1 MMMYRQESTPE
12 NPRDRLEMIDR
23 RIARM
28 RSLNA
33 TQGDV
38 LALRLI
44 EHAETERRQILAQM
58 TAAERKQA

>member
-1 MMMYRQESTPE
+1 MTYKKEAGPE
-12 NPRDRLEMIDR
+12 TARDRLAAIER

-28 RSLNA
+28 RAHNV

-44 EHAETERRQILAQM
+44 EHAETERRQILAQLS
-58 TAAERKQA
+58 TSDREQA